1 VDHLPSWL
9 LARTAADSRRI
20 VSDRFAE
27 AGARGY
33 HYRLLTSLIEDGPA
47 SQAALGRRTDI
58 HLSDMVAALNELEE
72 GGYVSR
78 EPDPADRR
86 RNVITVTEAG
96 RRRAEELG
104 AVVRSIQEELLGPL
118 DPDERAQLT
127 TLLQKLAAHHRQG
140 IPPLSENW

>member
-9 LARTAADSRRI
+9 LSQAAAQSGRL
-20 VSDRFAE
+20 VGDRFAE

-47 SQAALGRRTDI
+47 SQAALGRRTGI

-78 EPDPADRR
+78 SPDPDDRR
-86 RNVITVTEAG
+86 RNVITVTAAG
-96 RRRAEELG
+96 RRRAADLD
-104 AVVRSIQEELLGPL
+104 VKVRQIQDDLLAPL
-118 DPDERAQLT
+118 DDEERRQLVA
-127 TLLQKLAAHHRQG
+127 LLRKLLAHHRQG
-140 IPPLSENW
+140 IPPLSGR